1 MIIDEFKKSAKKY
14 NDYLLLSIDET
25 NDYYIGW
32 VGNPYEENQD
42 LPILVY
48 DKNKKELSEE
58 RIPPVFNDDEV
69 KTIWNFDEDKDYIKQ
84 NQAKIEKLS
93 GGLVKFENTDNE
105 GNDMEE
111 NKIRSLLK
119 RYGAEDS
126 EIENFM
132 RDLADYKDDAEDE
145 EDDFNYLDEDTMT
158 KLKAT
163 EEGKDLIMNAP
174 KMAKD
179 ELKKAIMDYLSK

>member
-1 MIIDEFKKSAKKY
+1 MKKASKKY
-14 NDYLLLSIDET
+14 KDYLLLSIDET

-42 LPILVY
+42 LPILIY
-48 DKNKKELSEE
+48 DKNKKELSEK
-58 RIPPVFNDDEV
+58 RIPPVFNDEEV
-69 KTIWNFDEDKDYIKQ
+69 KTIWNFDEDADYVKQ

-105 GNDMEE
+105 DAEMEE
-111 NKIRSLLK
+111 KKIRKLLK
-119 RYGAEDS
+119 RYGADDR
-126 EIENFM
+126 EIDNFM
-132 RDLADYKDDAEDE
+132 EDLVNYKQESEEDE
-145 EDDFNYLDEDTMT
+145 DFNYLDGDTMS

-179 ELKKAIMDYLSK
+179 ELKKAIQDYLSK